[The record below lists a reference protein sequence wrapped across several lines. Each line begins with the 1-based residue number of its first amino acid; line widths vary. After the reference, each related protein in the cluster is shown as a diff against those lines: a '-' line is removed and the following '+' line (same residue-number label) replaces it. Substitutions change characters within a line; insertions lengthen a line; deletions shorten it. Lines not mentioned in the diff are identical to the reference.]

1 LDANISKIKMNK
13 QVLHTL
19 DEVRDWFNA
28 NDVSKVAFDTE
39 TTSLDYYTLEI
50 LGLSFCNGGAA
61 CYIDLAFNLQKD
73 SILQHIKFHFQESIQ
88 FLIAHNLPFDL
99 KVIYKY
105 GITDTTP
112 NVFCTMTAAH
122 LIDEN
127 GPKSLEALT
136 NKTTKFEDAF
146 SLGPTSPQFYEYA
159 LTDAIET
166 WKLYR
171 TQDIELRRQGLDK
184 LFYEIEMPFQFCLRD
199 LAINGLLI
207 DKDMLNTAIEE
218 VYDLVLDKQVEIYKS
233 LGTAHVDRLNL
244 IGEREVVSNLNL
256 NSPKQISKK
265 LLDLELELTEF
276 GDNEDPSTGK
286 RVLESLRGQ
295 HPFIQLM
302 LDYRS
307 LSRLYSGFLKGMPDR
322 INPDGRI
329 RPDFNNCVAVTGRL
343 SSSNPN
349 FQNLP
354 RERKDAP
361 ASVRALLV
369 APKGRKFICADFSG
383 QELRVLAQVSQ
394 DPTMI
399 AAFKNNQ
406 DLHLTTAKMFFG
418 LDIPDECL
426 VTTHPK
432 YDYYKTKYKEE
443 RDRSKTINFGISYGK
458 TPIGFSKDWH
468 ISEKEATEVVDGYFK
483 KFPRVQRAIKN
494 CKYFIQQ
501 HKYIPNIARRRRR
514 FKKINARAGRQ
525 AFNFLIQGASADMCK
540 AAMVRVRELLS
551 VYPEWGGKLV
561 LTVHDEVVIE
571 MNEEYVEDAIPY
583 IQTVMEK
590 AFTLKD
596 VELVVDIS
604 WGNNYAEAK

>member
-1 LDANISKIKMNK
+1 MNK

-61 CYIDLAFNLQKD
+61 CYIDLAFNPNKD
-73 SILQHIKFHFQESIQ
+73 SILQHIKFHFNESIQ

-136 NKTTKFEDAF
+136 NKTTKFEEAF

-171 TQDIELRRQGLDK
+171 TQGIELRRQGLDK

-207 DKDMLNTAIEE
+207 DKDMLATAIEE
-218 VYDLVLDKQVEIYKS
+218 VNDLVLDKQVEIYKC
-233 LGTAHVDRLNL
+233 LGVSYVDRLNL
-244 IGEREVVSNLNL
+244 IGEREVISDFNIG
-256 NSPKQISKK
+256 SPKQVGKK

-276 GDNEDPSTGK
+276 GDSGDPSTGK

-295 HPFIQLM
+295 HPFIDL
-302 LDYRS
+302 LLEYRGIS
-307 LSRLYSGFLKGMPDR
+307 KLHSGFLKGMPDR

-329 RPDFNNCVAVTGRL
+329 RPDFNNCVA
-343 SSSNPN
+343 PN

-354 RERKDAP
+354 REHKDAP

-406 DLHLTTAKMFFG
+406 DLHLTTAKMFFD
-418 LDIPDECL
+418 LPIPDECL

-432 YDYYKTKYKEE
+432 YDYYKDKYKEE

-468 ISEKEATEVVDGYFK
+468 VSEAEATEVVDGYFK
-483 KFPRVQRAIKN
+483 KFPRVRRAIKN

-501 HKYIPNIARRRRR
+501 HKYIPNLARRRRR
-514 FKKINARAGRQ
+514 FKKINNRACRQ
-525 AFNFLIQGASADMCK
+525 AFNFLIQGYSADMLK
-540 AAMVRVRELLS
+540 VAMARVRLLLLNM
-551 VYPEWGGKLV
+551 PHWDAKLV
-561 LTVHDEVVIE
+561 LTVHDEIVVEI
-571 MNEEYVEDAIPY
+571 NEEYVAEAMPLIKN
-583 IQTVMEK
+583 VMEHAIK
-590 AFTLKD
+590 LC
-596 VELVVDIS
+596 VPLVVDIS
-604 WGNNYAEAK
+604 YGDNYAEAK